1 MQKACFS
8 VSVLQIPF
16 LMIPEEEVWR
26 LPNQVSQEREG
37 SSGLDRGG
45 NPLPK
50 AVAGVG
56 VCVCVLCVSQGLRRD
71 ETSLSRRGVCVCV

>member
-1 MQKACFS
+1 MTGQGDPAGMRAS
-8 VSVLQIPF
+8 V

-26 LPNQVSQEREG
+26 PSNQFPKKGR
-37 SSGLDRGG
+37 GLRLGWGG

-56 VCVCVLCVSQGLRRD
+56 VCVLCVSQGLGRD
-71 ETSLSRRGVCVCV
+71 ETSLSWGAGGGV

>member
-1 MQKACFS
+1 
-8 VSVLQIPF
+8 
-16 LMIPEEEVWR
+16 MIPEEEVWR

-56 VCVCVLCVSQGLRRD
+56 VCVCV
-71 ETSLSRRGVCVCV
+71 VCVAGAGEG